1 MKGWRKLRRLGF
13 RDYLRV
19 PRDAETLS
27 RSLLRKFHG
36 GYYERPHEYMSGD
49 SFKAYCDHELSSD
62 NWQTILMDA
71 RNANQRDFRFFV
83 AGAPNSS
90 ASFEI
95 FAFLESNPG
104 LLFSNVALV
113 LHNGDHFPSVGQ
125 IEFASKRFKR
135 IYSTNWLGRSPN
147 VYPIPIGLEN
157 QGYLQNGV
165 LKDYLASVPTVMP
178 LKSRPINL
186 LVCFSLHTN
195 LIERSKALM
204 NALKVPGVYVVERPV
219 TPKRYRDLV
228 GKSRFVLS
236 PPGNGIDC
244 HRTWEA
250 LYLGAVPIVL
260 KSKID
265 TNLIKDLPIWVV
277 DNYSEVHEYSKTD
290 LKDLYI
296 KLWNNANLEK
306 IRTPYWLRLIND

>member
-1 MKGWRKLRRLGF
+1 MIDLKKNSKIRVGF
-13 RDYLRV
+13 RR
-19 PRDAETLS
+19 
-27 RSLLRKFHG
+27 
-36 GYYERPHEYMSGD
+36 
-49 SFKAYCDHELSSD
+49 
-62 NWQTILMDA
+62 Q
-71 RNANQRDFRFFV
+71 
-83 AGAPNSS
+83 
-90 ASFEI
+90 
-95 FAFLESNPG
+95 
-104 LLFSNVALV
+104 
-113 LHNGDHFPSVGQ
+113 FPSVGQ

-165 LKDYLASVPTVMP
+165 LKDYLSSVPTVMP

-195 LIERSKALM
+195 LIERSKAQM

-250 LYLGAVPIVL
+250 LFLGAIPIVKRSFWPFSEFVVGARVVEDWDML
-260 KSKID
+260 DSATMPQNCEDVFDYFLSKYA
-265 TNLIKDLPIWVV
+265 KV
-277 DNYSEVHEYSKTD
+277 DS
-290 LKDLYI
+290 
-296 KLWNNANLEK
+296 
-306 IRTPYWLRLIND
+306 WLHT